1 MKKLL
6 ACLLVPLTALALG
19 ACKPAATSTDNKPA
33 ELNWQ
38 QPKLTSNVWK
48 ISKEGQPDS
57 YLLGT
62 IHMGRT
68 HQTLSSDAVKL
79 LQSTNQLTTEVDP
92 LPDSSPETKKMY
104 QKYFKEVMST
114 EPLSRK
120 LGKADFRLL
129 QEIYSQNE
137 ESRPIAQMA
146 DKLHPWAAFIFAG
159 STFPKGYSSETGAD
173 MLLTNAA
180 ADINKPRGSLESL
193 DDVTAIFKAQPEE
206 TMLNFLKASIKTNKE
221 ETEDIKK
228 LHQAYSD
235 GRFEELIP
243 LLEETEQ
250 RTPQTC

>member
-1 MKKLL
+1 MPTAHHNKEKHEKLL

-19 ACKPAATSTDNKPA
+19 ACKPAATSPDNKPA

-79 LQSTNQLTTEVDP
+79 LQSTDQLTTEVDP
-92 LPDSSPETKKMY
+92 LPNSSPETKKMY

-120 LGKADFRLL
+120 LGKQISVFYKKSIRKMKKANP
-129 QEIYSQNE
+129 S
-137 ESRPIAQMA
+137 P
-146 DKLHPWAAFIFAG
+146 KLP
-159 STFPKGYSSETGAD
+159 
-173 MLLTNAA
+173 TNS
-180 ADINKPRGSLESL
+180 IRGR
-193 DDVTAIFKAQPEE
+193 
-206 TMLNFLKASIKTNKE
+206 
-221 ETEDIKK
+221 
-228 LHQAYSD
+228 H
-235 GRFEELIP
+235 
-243 LLEETEQ
+243 
-250 RTPQTC
+250 